1 MLRSVIVIAV
11 LACVVGIYAPSV
23 LPGLLASADGGAMA
37 TSPPLPAPVVR
48 PQPVIVQTAASEDN
62 GERVVRL
69 EPDARGQYSTE
80 VVINGVLVRMMVD
93 TGATLVTLSAD
104 TAQRIGLP
112 LTDASYT
119 GRTQT
124 ANGIGRAAPVT
135 LSAVS
140 IGDIY
145 VPTVQGMVLD
155 RSAGDVNLLGMS
167 FLRRLS
173 AVEQKSGKLVLRQ

>member
-1 MLRSVIVIAV
+1 LLFAGAAFVLALLAPQFLSNLPLAASPAGQRAAAAVATAPRAAPASLGPREQVIA
-11 LACVVGIYAPSV
+11 
-23 LPGLLASADGGAMA
+23 ADAG
-37 TSPPLPAPVVR
+37 
-48 PQPVIVQTAASEDN
+48 
-62 GERVVRL
+62 
-69 EPDARGQYSTE
+69 GQYSLD
-80 VVINGVLVRMMVD
+80 VLVGGQSARMMVD

-173 AVEQKSGKLVLRQ
+173 AVEQKSGRLVLRQ